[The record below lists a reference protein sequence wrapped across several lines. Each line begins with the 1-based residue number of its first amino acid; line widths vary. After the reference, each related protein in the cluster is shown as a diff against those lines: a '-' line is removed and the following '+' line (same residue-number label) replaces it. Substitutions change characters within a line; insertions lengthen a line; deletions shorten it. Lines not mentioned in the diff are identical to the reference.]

1 MYVIVNLAV
10 DMFFCVFLIPVLSVS
25 SFGLHHGGYR
35 YEIHLLSVRKGV
47 HFVLSFV
54 HFVEEDFQHCME
66 QSKYS
71 HKTKTQS
78 ESENVILPHFMV

>member
-1 MYVIVNLAV
+1 MYVIVDLAV
-10 DMFFCVFLIPVLSVS
+10 DMFSCVFLISALSVS
-25 SFGLHHGGYR
+25 SFILHHGGYL
-35 YEIHLLSVRKGV
+35 YEIHLLSLRKGPL
-47 HFVLSFV
+47 FVFSFV
-54 HFVEEDFQHCME
+54 HFVEEDFHHCIE